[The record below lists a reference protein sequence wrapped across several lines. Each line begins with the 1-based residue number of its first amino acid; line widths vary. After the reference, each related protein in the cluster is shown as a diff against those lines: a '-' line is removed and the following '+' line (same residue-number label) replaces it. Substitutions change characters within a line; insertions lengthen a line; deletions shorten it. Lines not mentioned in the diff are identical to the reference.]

1 MSQHSSRLEFA
12 LRSSAEAGLLIMQ
25 HYQSQE
31 LGVESKADD
40 SPVTVADRGAE
51 QLIRDQLSQ
60 AFPQDGI
67 LGEEFDD
74 VPSSSG
80 YRWVLDPI
88 DGTKPFIHGVPLFGT
103 LIGIEF
109 EERMVAGVCRMPAL
123 NEVVYAEEGAGAWW
137 QIGDQ
142 APQEAHVSDTSDLS
156 SCRLMFTEP
165 SHSVRCGRQPIF
177 DDLVKTVRLARG
189 WGDCYGHMLVATGRS
204 EIALD
209 PVMSAWDIAALI
221 PILREAGGSC
231 TDWTFEENIFG
242 GDGVSC
248 VPGIADALRSIL
260 KDAPPLPPNS

>member
-1 MSQHSSRLEFA
+1 MSEHSSRLQFA
-12 LRSSAEAGLLIMQ
+12 LKVSADAGELILQ

-51 QLIRDQLSQ
+51 RLIREQLAQ
-60 AFPQDGI
+60 EFPDDGV

-74 VPSSSG
+74 VESSSG
-80 YRWVLDPI
+80 YRWILDPI

-109 EERMVAGVCRMPAL
+109 EGRMVAGVCRMPAL
-123 NEVVYAEEGAGAWW
+123 NEVMYAEDGGGAWW
-137 QIGDQ
+137 QIGD
-142 APQEAHVSDTSDLS
+142 AEPREARVTQVTDLS
-156 SCRLMFTEP
+156 DCRLMFTEP
-165 SHSVRCGRQPIF
+165 SHKVHTGRRAVF
-177 DDLVKTVRLARG
+177 DELLKTIRLARG
-189 WGDCYGHMLVATGRS
+189 WGDCYGHMLVATGRA

-209 PVMSAWDIAALI
+209 PIMSAWDIAALI
-221 PILREAGGSC
+221 PILRESGGSC

-248 VPGIADALRSIL
+248 VPGIADAMRELL
-260 KDAPPLPPNS
+260 KDAPPIEAEG